1 MNNYKRLFNNVMQ
14 LLGHPA
20 RTWLHVFHRGS
31 KGVMLGEFLYPL
43 IMLCGTAFFVGRIFS
58 NGIGWESIYSGI
70 INAALRSLSLL
81 FTYYILTYVLSFF
94 TTKYTS
100 NEYPRDLIDVFTGYS
115 MVVILGLDICLGLFP
130 EMRILAFIAQF
141 YTLKIV
147 WDGAAV
153 LLKIDEERRL
163 GYTMVV
169 SVFIIIMPAVI
180 GKIVGMLS
188 IVLR

>member
-1 MNNYKRLFNNVMQ
+1 MDNYKRLFNNVMQ

-20 RTWLHVFHRGS
+20 RTCVHVFHSGS
-31 KGVMLGEFLYPL
+31 KGAMLGEFLYPL

>member
-94 TTKYTS
+94 TAKYTS

-147 WDGAAV
+147 WEGAAV

>member
-1 MNNYKRLFNNVMQ
+1 MQ

-31 KGVMLGEFLYPL
+31 KGAMLGEFLYPL

>member
-1 MNNYKRLFNNVMQ
+1 MDNYKRLFNNVMQ

-31 KGVMLGEFLYPL
+31 KGAMLGEFLYPL

-94 TTKYTS
+94 TAKYTS